1 MNVLEKAEIWEY
13 HSWNESLSKIKSNK
27 FEIWG
32 GKKKRL
38 MKWKSRNIRF
48 KKVQIQEKIRWNK
61 GTYRKIKIQEQ
72 QDMKWRF
79 EFRSKDK

>member
-13 HSWNESLSKIKSNK
+13 HCWNESWSKIKSNK
-27 FEIWG
+27 FEIWE
-32 GKKKRL
+32 KKKTFDE
-38 MKWKSRNIRF
+38 MEVRNIRF

-61 GTYRKIKIQEQ
+61 GSSRKTKIQEQ
-72 QDMKWRF
+72 QDMKWKL